1 MAHPKIDDTDFFR
14 CSGFLFVDNRHQF
27 DDPYD
32 FLDFRERRWTKEGL
46 EWDLTMGVL
55 PVGMILKAKPYEP
68 VVVINAPYGGG
79 QKVVNI
85 KEVLK

>member
-55 PVGMILKAKPYEP
+55 PVGMILKANPYEP
-68 VVVINAPYGGG
+68 IVVMPQTGGG